1 MVNRFTTWFAIHINI
16 IMSMWH
22 VVYVYI
28 PCHTCHV
35 KYVSVY
41 TWSINLMIPF
51 PKSTYNDFLKTYHT

>member
-28 PCHTCHV
+28 SHAIHA
-35 KYVSVY
+35 
-41 TWSINLMIPF
+41 M
-51 PKSTYNDFLKTYHT
+51 